1 MIVALVVAGALVIV
15 GAAFLG
21 GYVGERHSALAKTLN
36 EAQLAEM
43 SRINVTLNRA
53 LDAAR
58 RSEVALGEHNHVL
71 TEKLVQA
78 EAHISTLEGTVA
90 TQKVLV
96 DAWSGFMLE
105 LAGLRTYDAAKAD
118 AYHSPSDYAGGW
130 RDALV
135 QVRTLV
141 RAASAGDRP
150 ATLGS
155 VLEAARWLRALLVG
169 TRMEACLRND
179 AAEGAKLDEVDAL
192 LGSFVK

>member
-1 MIVALVVAGALVIV
+1 
-15 GAAFLG
+15 
-21 GYVGERHSALAKTLN
+21 
-36 EAQLAEM
+36 M

-58 RSEVALGEHNHVL
+58 RSEVALGEHAHAL
-71 TEKLVQA
+71 TEKLAQA
-78 EAHISTLEGTVA
+78 EGHVSTLEGTVA
-90 TQKVLV
+90 AQKTLV
-96 DAWSGFMLE
+96 EAWSGFLLE
-105 LAGLRTYDAAKAD
+105 LAALHDCDRSKAD

-135 QVRTLV
+135 QVRALA

-155 VLEAARWLRALLVG
+155 VLEAARWTRALLVG

-179 AAEGAKLDEVDAL
+179 PAEGAKLADVDAL